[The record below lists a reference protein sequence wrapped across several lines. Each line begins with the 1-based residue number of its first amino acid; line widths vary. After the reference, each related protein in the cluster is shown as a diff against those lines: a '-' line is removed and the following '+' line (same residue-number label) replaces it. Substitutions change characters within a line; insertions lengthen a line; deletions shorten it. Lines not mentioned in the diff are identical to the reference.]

1 MIIRD
6 IYISKYDWFLRIY
19 YAVTDYHTERIV
31 RDLQRIRCP
40 RPIVL
45 RVYEKMAERNLDTG
59 FTYSNT
65 ERRDTVMV
73 VGLHSSPA
81 EFMNSLQHE
90 LRHLVDDI
98 SKTMDIDHAGET
110 VAYITGDINALI
122 TPDVQLFVCDC
133 DKHRKL
139 IEREIVKSTSSKPKY
154 KP

>member
-6 IYISKYDWFLRIY
+6 VYISKYDWFVRIY

-40 RPIVL
+40 YPIVQ
-45 RVYEKMAERNLDTG
+45 RVREKMAERNLDTG
-59 FTYSNT
+59 FTYSNA

-81 EFMNSLQHE
+81 EFMNSLEHE

-98 SKTMDIDHAGET
+98 SKTMRLDRAGET
-110 VAYITGDINALI
+110 VAYITGDINAVI
-122 TPDVQLFVCDC
+122 APDIQLFVCDC
-133 DKHRKL
+133 ENHCKQKA
-139 IEREIVKSTSSKPKY
+139 RELVPKE
-154 KP
+154 

>member
-6 IYISKYDWFLRIY
+6 IYISRCDWTVRIY
-19 YAVTDYHTERIV
+19 YAVTDYHTEQIV
-31 RDLQRIRCP
+31 RDLLRNRCP
-40 RPIVL
+40 YPIVQ
-45 RVYEKMAERNLDTG
+45 RVREKMAKRNLDSG

-81 EFMNSLQHE
+81 EFLNSLEHE

-98 SKTMDIDHAGET
+98 SKTIDIDPAGEA

-122 TPDVQLFVCDC
+122 APDVQLFICDC

-139 IEREIVKSTSSKPKY
+139 ISREIVKQPRQLPQY
-154 KP
+154 